1 MTTDLTI
8 LILDSSIAC
17 LIICFIL
24 IIWNDTNAFV
34 EYARTFLGV
43 KFEDYKIQESVGI
56 NYCDFL
62 EIKYPDNFL
71 VKLISCPICLTT
83 WLSAG
88 AAFYLENL
96 LVFFLIFYLSL
107 FFYFKFK
114 KFMRESYE

>member
-1 MTTDLTI
+1 MTLETNYKDKVTEFLEFEATVAIIDTI
-8 LILDSSIAC
+8 KA
-17 LIICFIL
+17 
-24 IIWNDTNAFV
+24 

-56 NYCDFL
+56 NYSDFL
-62 EIKYPDNFL
+62 EVKYPDNFL